1 MITLLYHSHT
11 IVPAHLEEITRLD
24 VLDPD
29 EQVLVAVDGVL
40 LDRQGRR
47 LSGPTL
53 HDYCL
58 ITDLRVVLWARDYG
72 RHLCYAFPLAE
83 LSLIDGRG
91 VDPIHGAVTLGFSA
105 PDADE
110 QVFTLTLVPQAYVP
124 ALMILLRTAA
134 ETARA
139 AVAAGIDPRQAAPEV
154 MTALGAAIYGSE
166 DALRPDETPYRWPG
180 GAPRVPSNPA
190 APFVIDPATLP
201 PNQIFTA
208 SRLARSAWDTLR
220 RSLREADLPF
230 DLSAASIRELTEAIR
245 AVNELVQTV
254 ANNPAAQQ
262 MAMAFLNRQTQAR
275 TPEAAPAPDP
285 TPAAEASPQPKSSDG
300 RYHEIPLRRRQAS
313 PEVAPPRKETQET
326 MPVAPSRPSAVQVE
340 MPDRREIPLRR
351 RNAPVRRTPLAALS
365 GSGDAD
371 RDPPA

>member
-1 MITLLYHSHT
+1 MINLLYHSHT
-11 IVPAHLEEITRLD
+11 IIPAHLEEITRLD

-40 LDRQGRR
+40 LDHQGQR

-83 LSLIDGRG
+83 LTLIDGRG
-91 VDPIHGAVTLGFSA
+91 IDPIHGEVKLRFSA
-105 PDADE
+105 PEAEE
-110 QVFTLTLVPQAYVP
+110 QLFTLTLIPQAYVP

-134 ETARA
+134 ETARSA
-139 AVAAGIDPRQAAPEV
+139 LAAGLDARQAAPEV

-180 GAPRVPSNPA
+180 GAPRTPA
-190 APFVIDPATLP
+190 MPNAPFVVDPAMLP

-208 SRLARSAWDTLR
+208 GRLARSAWDTLR
-220 RSLREADLPF
+220 RTLREADLPF
-230 DLSAASIRELTEAIR
+230 DLSPASIRELTEAIR

-254 ANNPAAQQ
+254 TSNPAAQQ
-262 MAMAFLNRQTQAR
+262 MAMAFLNRQAAAR
-275 TPEAAPAPDP
+275 QTSGAANPPSSVEMPMPDP
-285 TPAAEASPQPKSSDG
+285 PPATGS
-300 RYHEIPLRRRQAS
+300 RYHEIPLRRRNMSSRETAAPDRSSVPPVS
-313 PEVAPPRKETQET
+313 PSKP
-326 MPVAPSRPSAVQVE
+326 VQVSPTDL
-340 MPDRREIPLRR
+340 PDRREIPLRR
-351 RNAPVRRTPLAALS
+351 RSTPVRRAPLVALS

-371 RDPPA
+371 TDQS

>member
-1 MITLLYHSHT
+1 MINLLYHSHT
-11 IVPAHLEEITRLD
+11 IIPAHLEEITRLD

-40 LDRQGRR
+40 LDHQGQR

-72 RHLCYAFPLAE
+72 RHLCYAFPIAE
-83 LSLIDGRG
+83 LTLIDGRG
-91 VDPIHGAVTLGFSA
+91 IDPIHGEVKLGFSA
-105 PDADE
+105 PEAEE
-110 QVFTLTLVPQAYVP
+110 QLFTLTLIPQAYVP

-134 ETARA
+134 ETARSA
-139 AVAAGIDPRQAAPEV
+139 LAAGLDARQAAPEV

-180 GAPRVPSNPA
+180 GAPRTPA
-190 APFVIDPATLP
+190 MPNAPFVVDPAMLP

-208 SRLARSAWDTLR
+208 GRLARSAWDTLR
-220 RSLREADLPF
+220 RTLREADLPF
-230 DLSAASIRELTEAIR
+230 DLSPASIRELTEAIR

-254 ANNPAAQQ
+254 TSNPAAQQ
-262 MAMAFLNRQTQAR
+262 MAMAFLNRQAAAR
-275 TPEAAPAPDP
+275 QTSGAANPPSSVEMPMPDP
-285 TPAAEASPQPKSSDG
+285 PPATGS
-300 RYHEIPLRRRQAS
+300 RYHEIPLRRRNMSSRETSAPDRSSVPPVS
-313 PEVAPPRKETQET
+313 PSKP
-326 MPVAPSRPSAVQVE
+326 VQVSPTDL
-340 MPDRREIPLRR
+340 PDRREIPLRR
-351 RNAPVRRTPLAALS
+351 RSTPVRRAPLVALS

-371 RDPPA
+371 TDQS

>member
-1 MITLLYHSHT
+1 MINLLYHSHT
-11 IVPAHLEEITRLD
+11 IIPAHLEEITRLD

-40 LDRQGRR
+40 LDHQGQR

-83 LSLIDGRG
+83 LTLIDGRG
-91 VDPIHGAVTLGFSA
+91 IDPIHGEVKLGFSA
-105 PDADE
+105 PEAEE
-110 QVFTLTLVPQAYVP
+110 QLFTLTLIPQAYVP

-134 ETARA
+134 ETARSA
-139 AVAAGIDPRQAAPEV
+139 LAAGLDARQAAPEV

-180 GAPRVPSNPA
+180 GAPRTPA
-190 APFVIDPATLP
+190 MPNAPFVVDPAMLP

-208 SRLARSAWDTLR
+208 GRLARSAWDTLR
-220 RSLREADLPF
+220 RTLREADLPF
-230 DLSAASIRELTEAIR
+230 DLSPASIRELTEAIR

-254 ANNPAAQQ
+254 TSNPAAQQ
-262 MAMAFLNRQTQAR
+262 MAMAFLNRQAAAR
-275 TPEAAPAPDP
+275 QTSGAANPPSSVEMPMPDP
-285 TPAAEASPQPKSSDG
+285 PPATGS
-300 RYHEIPLRRRQAS
+300 RYHEIPLRRRNMSSRETSAPDRSSVPPVS
-313 PEVAPPRKETQET
+313 PSKP
-326 MPVAPSRPSAVQVE
+326 VQVSPTDL
-340 MPDRREIPLRR
+340 PDRREIPLRR
-351 RNAPVRRTPLAALS
+351 RSTPVRRAPLVALS

-371 RDPPA
+371 TDQS

>member
-1 MITLLYHSHT
+1 MINLLYYSHT
-11 IVPAHLEEITRLD
+11 TVPAHLEEITRLD

-40 LDRQGRR
+40 LDREGHR

-72 RHLCYAFPLAE
+72 RHLCFAFPLSE
-83 LSLIDGRG
+83 LTLIDGRG
-91 VDPIHGAVTLGFSA
+91 VDPIHGMVTLGFSA
-105 PDADE
+105 PDAEE

-139 AVAAGIDPRQAAPEV
+139 ALAAGMDARQAAPDV

-166 DALRPDETPYRWPG
+166 DALRPDEMPYRWPG
-180 GAPRVPSNPA
+180 GAPRTPA
-190 APFVIDPATLP
+190 TPNAHFVIDPANLP

-208 SRLARSAWDTLR
+208 GRLARSAWDTLR
-220 RSLREADLPF
+220 RTLREADLPF
-230 DLSAASIRELTEAIR
+230 DLSPASIRELTEAIR
-245 AVNELVQTV
+245 AVNDLVQTV
-254 ANNPAAQQ
+254 TNNPAAQQ
-262 MAMAFLNRQTQAR
+262 MAMAFLNRQAAVRQAQA
-275 TPEAAPAPDP
+275 E
-285 TPAAEASPQPKSSDG
+285 PAASPVVDPPVAEPPPARPAG
-300 RYHEIPLRRRQAS
+300 PRYHEIPLRRRT
-313 PEVAPPRKETQET
+313 PAPPETPASQPPAPIPLT
-326 MPVAPSRPSAVQVE
+326 KRAPSIE

-351 RNAPVRRTPLAALS
+351 RSAPVRRAPLAALS
-365 GSGDAD
+365 GSGDSDHDQA
-371 RDPPA
+371 

>member
-1 MITLLYHSHT
+1 MINLLYYSHT
-11 IVPAHLEEITRLD
+11 TVPAHLEEITRLD

-40 LDRQGRR
+40 LDRQGHR

-72 RHLCYAFPLAE
+72 RHMCFAFPLSE
-83 LSLIDGRG
+83 LTFIDGRG
-91 VDPIHGAVTLGFSA
+91 IDPVHGMVTLGFSA
-105 PDADE
+105 PDAEE

-139 AVAAGIDPRQAAPEV
+139 AIAAGMDARQAAPDV

-180 GAPRVPSNPA
+180 GAPRVPATPN
-190 APFVIDPATLP
+190 APFVIDPASLP

-208 SRLARSAWDTLR
+208 GRLARSAWDTLR
-220 RSLREADLPF
+220 RTLREADLPF
-230 DLSAASIRELTEAIR
+230 DLSPASIRELTEAIR

-254 ANNPAAQQ
+254 TNNPAAQQ
-262 MAMAFLNRQTQAR
+262 MAMAFLNRQAAARQTQAEGPAAP
-275 TPEAAPAPDP
+275 TAAPPEAAPTAAP
-285 TPAAEASPQPKSSDG
+285 PAGP
-300 RYHEIPLRRRQAS
+300 RYHEIPLRRRAPAPEAQS
-313 PEVAPPRKETQET
+313 PPAPKQ
-326 MPVAPSRPSAVQVE
+326 APSIE
-340 MPDRREIPLRR
+340 IPDRREIPLRR
-351 RNAPVRRTPLAALS
+351 RSAPVRRAPLAALS

-371 RDPPA
+371 HDQHDCC

>member
-1 MITLLYHSHT
+1 MINLLYHSHT

-24 VLDPD
+24 VLDHD
-29 EQVLVAVDGVL
+29 EQVLVAIDGVL
-40 LDRQGRR
+40 LDQQGRR

-58 ITDLRVVLWARDYG
+58 ITDLRVILWARDYG

-83 LSLIDGRG
+83 LALIDGRG
-91 VDPIHGAVTLGFSA
+91 VDPIHGMVTMGFSA
-105 PDADE
+105 PDADD
-110 QVFTLTLVPQAYVP
+110 QIFTLTLVPQAYVP

-139 AVAAGIDPRQAAPEV
+139 ALAAGMDARQAAPDV

-180 GAPRVPSNPA
+180 GAPRAPA
-190 APFVIDPATLP
+190 TPNAPFVVDPTTLP

-208 SRLARSAWDTLR
+208 GRLARSAWDTLR
-220 RSLREADLPF
+220 RALREADLPF
-230 DLSAASIRELTEAIR
+230 DLSPASIRELTEAIR

-254 ANNPAAQQ
+254 SSNPAAQQ
-262 MAMAFLNRQTQAR
+262 IAMAFLNRQAARQAD
-275 TPEAAPAPDP
+275 PAGAAGAKPPVSEP
-285 TPAAEASPQPKSSDG
+285 SAAEAPPPPSAGS
-300 RYHEIPLRRRQAS
+300 RYHEIPLRRRT
-313 PEVAPPRKETQET
+313 APPPE
-326 MPVAPSRPSAVQVE
+326 APSPSPAPMPAARVSSVE

-351 RNAPVRRTPLAALS
+351 RSAPARRAPLAALS

-371 RDPPA
+371 HEQA

>member
-1 MITLLYHSHT
+1 MINLLYHSHT
-11 IVPAHLEEITRLD
+11 IIPAHLEEITRLD

-40 LDRQGRR
+40 LDHQGQR

-83 LSLIDGRG
+83 LTLIDGRG
-91 VDPIHGAVTLGFSA
+91 IDPIHGEVTLGFSA
-105 PDADE
+105 PEAEE
-110 QVFTLTLVPQAYVP
+110 QLFTLTLIPQAYVP

-134 ETARA
+134 ETARSA
-139 AVAAGIDPRQAAPEV
+139 LVAGLDARQAAPEV

-180 GAPRVPSNPA
+180 GAPRTPAVPN
-190 APFVIDPATLP
+190 APFVVDPAMLP

-208 SRLARSAWDTLR
+208 GRLARSAWDTLR
-220 RSLREADLPF
+220 RTLREADLPF
-230 DLSAASIRELTEAIR
+230 DLSPASIRELTEAIR

-254 ANNPAAQQ
+254 TSNPAAQQ
-262 MAMAFLNRQTQAR
+262 MAMAFLNRQAAAR
-275 TPEAAPAPDP
+275 QTSGAANSPSSVEMPMPDSPPA
-285 TPAAEASPQPKSSDG
+285 TGS
-300 RYHEIPLRRRQAS
+300 RYHEIPLRRRNMSSRETSAPDRS
-313 PEVAPPRKETQET
+313 SAPPVSTEK
-326 MPVAPSRPSAVQVE
+326 PVRVSPNDL
-340 MPDRREIPLRR
+340 PDRREIPLRR
-351 RNAPVRRTPLAALS
+351 RSTPVRRAPLVALS

-371 RDPPA
+371 TDQS